1 MTKKQIERE
10 IAVLAIMLARKQHTD
25 YISLPGD
32 AVCLHTPLEYKEIT
46 LATLTRVDIL
56 NADAGWKRS
65 ANAASP
71 PEGRP
76 GPIGRALGKGKVND
90 S

>member
-10 IAVLAIMLARKQHTD
+10 IAVLAIMLARQQRTYAPH
-25 YISLPGD
+25 PGD
-32 AVCLHTPLEYKEIT
+32 VLCLDLRKLQTNIIIGEE
-46 LATLTRVDIL
+46 DIL
-56 NADAGWKRS
+56 NADANWKRT